1 MDNLFQTTQQRR
13 MLYGVIA
20 VGIVVIGGLA
30 ILSLSLGGLPG
41 TTNSPSAVVHGRSTA
56 GSAGAD

>member
-1 MDNLFQTTQQRR
+1 
-13 MLYGVIA
+13 MLYAVIA
-20 VGIVVIGGLA
+20 VGVVVIGGLA
-30 ILSLSLGGLPG
+30 ALSLGHGGLPG